1 MGLLD
6 APKGAETPPH
16 RKSRAPFIR
25 LFKRIINV
33 LTLGADRPVHR
44 LLTYYLLLAV
54 IVGVLVY
61 FFPVVDRVLGSGA
74 VDATPSGSMVLPD
87 GLQGDTIRGVDTVL
101 APRFEL
107 AISTLVILL
116 GVLALMLPVSW
127 VYMSTRYN
135 KTHDQQ
141 VAQILIFLPLVVAG
155 IVLVVQ
161 NSLALAFSLAGVVA
175 AVRFRSTLRD
185 ARDLVFIFLA
195 IAVGFAGGV
204 QAMILATIVSVL
216 FNFLLILTWRYDF
229 GRSVLEPTA
238 ASQWNAPLKEL
249 SKRGNKST
257 VPDRELVLALDQK
270 QVLALS
276 QRFDRVEKL
285 VGPPGKKARYNAILV
300 ITTDNLTEAQ
310 SKVGEALDEVA
321 RRWRLDEV
329 LTNVGKPSV
338 LNYLVRI
345 RKSISKEDLLTAIHG
360 KAAAAIATA
369 DVQLAEA
376 TKIATGARS

>member
-1 MGLLD
+1 MNV
-6 APKGAETPPH
+6 
-16 RKSRAPFIR
+16 
-25 LFKRIINV
+25 FKRLIDL
-33 LTLGADRPVHR
+33 LTLGSDRPVRR
-44 LLTYYLLLAV
+44 LLAYYVVLAV
-54 IVGVLVY
+54 IVGGLVY

-74 VDATPSGSMVLPD
+74 LDATPSGSTVLPD
-87 GLQGDTIRGVDTVL
+87 GLQGGTIRGLDTQL
-101 APRFEL
+101 APRMDL
-107 AISTLVILL
+107 AVSTLVILL

-204 QAMILATIVSVL
+204 QAMILAAIISVL

-229 GRSVLEPTA
+229 GRGVLEPTA
-238 ASQWNAPLKEL
+238 SSQWNAPLKEL
-249 SKRGNKST
+249 SKRGSSST

-285 VGPPGKKARYNAILV
+285 IGPPGKKARYNAILV
-300 ITTDNLTEAQ
+300 ITTENLTEAQ
-310 SKVGEALDEVA
+310 SSVGEALNEVA

-329 LTNVGKPSV
+329 LTHVGKPSV
-338 LNYLVRI
+338 LSYLVRI
-345 RKSISKEDLLTAIHG
+345 RKSVSKEDLLTAIRAR
-360 KAAAAIATA
+360 AAAAISTA
-369 DVQLAEA
+369 DVQMAEA
-376 TKIATGARS
+376 TKVGAGARS